1 MFFNEGYVFEYEE
14 LHNYAKFA
22 ESNSRTTY
30 IKINPQ
36 NNEMNPS
43 KPSSYQETIHQFS
56 QSRLFAQSHVSME
69 KSNFERDGIE
79 AEMR

>member
-1 MFFNEGYVFEYEE
+1 MKNFT
-14 LHNYAKFA
+14 NYAKFA
-22 ESNSRTTY
+22 ESNSRTY
-30 IKINPQ
+30 IKVISQ
-36 NNEMNPS
+36 NHEMNPS
-43 KPSSYQETIHQFS
+43 KPSSYQGTTHQFS